1 MIPVFA
7 LSFAEYMEFKKSS
20 ERAPKEL
27 LTEYIRMGGF
37 PIAARSDFVQV
48 CRNLPEESGRE
59 ADNLMAG
66 LRVTHMALLNEA
78 VKFPGLETS
87 ISIANA
93 LEVSADSLLAGLVD
107 KAADGVESE
116 LTKELAKLLPKDRAR
131 LTSMI

>member
-7 LSFAEYMEFKKSS
+7 LSFAEYMEFKKSTG
-20 ERAPKEL
+20 RAPKEL

-59 ADNLMAG
+59 VDNLMAG
-66 LRVTHMALLNEA
+66 LCVTHIGVIERGCK
-78 VKFPGLETS
+78 VPRLETS

-131 LTSMI
+131 LISMI